1 MEAIHLKMGKGVSNG
16 VIQPGDVNYSEGEIV
31 REGLMGN
38 HLLEI
43 HYVWGKE
50 TSPFASYI

>member
-1 MEAIHLKMGKGVSNG
+1 MEAIHLKMGKGASNG